1 MKKIII
7 PLLVLGLIGAG
18 IGYYMYNKPV
28 ERLEKKQ
35 AEVSVSA
42 DQLVSDYE
50 TNENEADAKY
60 LGKIVEVN
68 GKVSQITSEEGINKV
83 HLETSNPIAAVI
95 CDLDKG
101 NEPGNLKVGDQ
112 AKIKGMCSGYLGD
125 VIIDRS
131 SIVR

>member
-7 PLLVLGLIGAG
+7 PLLILGLVGAG

-35 AEVSVSA
+35 ADVSVSA
-42 DQLVSDYE
+42 DQILSDYE
-50 TNENEADAKY
+50 TNEKDADAKY

-68 GKVSQITSEEGINKV
+68 GKVGEITSEEGINKI

-101 NEPGNLKVGDQ
+101 NEAGNLKVGDH
-112 AKIKGMCSGYLGD
+112 AKIKGMCSGYLSD
-125 VIIDRS
+125 VILVRS
-131 SIVR
+131 TVVN